1 MLSTSPSPARSI
13 SHPVNLA
20 KQGNRGTESSSGSS
34 PAPPSKWGLLAMPA
48 QHHLRGEPSPAA
60 GTQDSPPTPS
70 GKSGQYL
77 TRNPSSS
84 QADFQANGQLRER
97 AAEPGRAQSRR
108 RLLCLPT
115 YPPGSPGSAHTPGPS
130 CFLHVQHITPVWPG
144 AATAMWGPGPWASP
158 RPCFPQ
164 VASVTWLLKPTGPQ
178 VGPQF
183 LPLLPLPQGLST
195 PCRLYGNPRPSLQLR
210 PPHSSGGGSFSR
222 SRSVRRGPGL
232 PSSAPAQPEP
242 CVYLQVT
249 LVHLLDWEG
258 ACVPPWAQHSSSV
271 SPAGGRMGNP
281 DSDPLQG
288 CRCEMLKEE
297 HRNGCVDADADGDE
311 E

>member
-1 MLSTSPSPARSI
+1 MPSVPTHLPTREPRLSTHPWTLMLPSRPTH
-13 SHPVNLA
+13 HPGVA
-20 KQGNRGTESSSGSS
+20 WSRHCHVGSR
-34 PAPPSKWGLLAMPA
+34 PL
-48 QHHLRGEPSPAA
+48 
-60 GTQDSPPTPS
+60 
-70 GKSGQYL
+70 GKS
-77 TRNPSSS
+77 P
-84 QADFQANGQLRER
+84 
-97 AAEPGRAQSRR
+97 
-108 RLLCLPT
+108 
-115 YPPGSPGSAHTPGPS
+115 
-130 CFLHVQHITPVWPG
+130 
-144 AATAMWGPGPWASP
+144 
-158 RPCFPQ
+158 PCFPQ
-164 VASVTWLLKPTGPQ
+164 VAFVTWLLKPTGPQ

-232 PSSAPAQPEP
+232 PSSVPAQPEP

-288 CRCEMLKEE
+288 CRCEMLKKE